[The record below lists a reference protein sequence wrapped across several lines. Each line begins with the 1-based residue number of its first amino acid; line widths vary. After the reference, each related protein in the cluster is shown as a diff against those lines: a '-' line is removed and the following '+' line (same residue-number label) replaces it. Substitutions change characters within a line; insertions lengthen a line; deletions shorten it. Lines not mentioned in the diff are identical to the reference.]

1 MSPALCLLAI
11 LPAGCGSATHKSPPP
26 DAQAQARQAVYS
38 YLRAQSQGDGATA
51 CGLLTA
57 SGQNEL
63 VTLVVKDGKGLITSR
78 PSCTDAVGL
87 VHAFAGAKLL
97 GALASARVA
106 QVSVNGSSAS
116 AEVVDGSAFRPQQV
130 RLERSGAQWKIA
142 AVPGLGG

>member
-1 MSPALCLLAI
+1 VSSAVWLLAI
-11 LPAGCGSATHKSPPP
+11 VSAACGSTTPKPAP
-26 DAQAQARQAVYS
+26 DPRAQVSQAVYS
-38 YLRAQSQGDGATA
+38 YLHAQSQGDGATA

-78 PSCTDAVGL
+78 PACPDAVGL

-106 QVSVNGSSAS
+106 QVRVNGLTAS
-116 AEVVDGSAFRPQQV
+116 AEVIDGGTFRPQQV
-130 RLERSGAQWKIA
+130 RLQRSGAQWKIA
-142 AVPGLGG
+142 AVPGLAG